1 MYRDLSYIP
10 KQRTHNWVVV
20 ERSVYWRRNIGKYF
34 GEIRIENAGMSNDK
48 YYYEIVSPKVQGFM
62 GQDKPPMVSRPLR
75 FQAKALI
82 DGNLL

>member
-10 KQRTHNWVVV
+10 KRRTQIYWVVV
-20 ERSVYWRRNIGKYF
+20 ERSVYRWRNIEKYF

-75 FQAKALI
+75 
-82 DGNLL
+82 